1 MAIEVNIYIIEKKEI
16 DEYSLIVEHFKKI
29 FKQFGKLQI
38 ISIFNK
44 DIAKAQ
50 KQETL
55 AKKSYTIAYEKF
67 LNGFNIALDVNG
79 KKVDSF
85 KFAKILENKQKINFF
100 IGGAYGLEKE
110 FLKKCDL
117 VVSLSELTFSHK
129 LVKVVLC
136 EQVFRG
142 FSIINNHPYHKT

>member
-1 MAIEVNIYIIEKKEI
+1 MATEVNIYIIEKKEK

-29 FKQFGKLQI
+29 FKQFGKLQV

-44 DIAKAQ
+44 EIAKAQ
-50 KQETL
+50 KQEVL
-55 AKKSYTIAYEKF
+55 AKKSYGLAYKNY

-85 KFAKILENKQKINFF
+85 EFAKILENKQKINFF
-100 IGGAYGLEKE
+100 IGGAYGFDEE
-110 FLKKCDL
+110 FLKKCNL
-117 VVSLSELTFSHK
+117 VISLSELTFSHK
-129 LVKVVLC
+129 LTKIVIC

-142 FSIINNHPYHKT
+142 FSIIHNHPYHKI